1 MRLLLKKS
9 ADDLVQRLKDEYY
22 IATYLNDKGDVNYF
36 ATVTIPCFFGKSS
49 RLKKIYMMKM
59 IYIL

>member
-36 ATVTIPCFFGKSS
+36 ATVTIPCFFGKC
-49 RLKKIYMMKM
+49 IY
-59 IYIL
+59 LNHLF